1 MRVMADAVPDEPRP
15 PLTASDAAYAP
26 SLSGLEPDTFALVCA
41 HLRHREVAAL
51 AGTCADVR
59 RSVLSNDRLWA
70 GLYRRQFP
78 QPWERLKQPHAA
90 GAAARECEHQ
100 PSGRGVRPEAWHD
113 IFTRTHS
120 ACQQLR
126 SSGPVCR
133 EWTTDA
139 SAVHLAAIHGS
150 GKQRLTLAAQGST
163 VELRCA
169 APAAKSFQ
177 LYGHTARLSCA
188 KVLRPGGSGAAVQRL
203 GVVTASHDQ
212 TVRLWSGN
220 ADPDSYDFQ
229 AQPLS
234 LLTPLRTLRGHQE
247 SVTCL
252 QLVVGS
258 MGVTIAATG
267 SKDRVVRLWGL
278 APLMP
283 SPVHKPQIATLRR
296 CSRTRGSSSGGS
308 GGSRPPAERLRL
320 TEGHI
325 RPTIATTGPGSLAV
339 ATQAAVQASQLLT
352 R

>member
-1 MRVMADAVPDEPRP
+1 MP
-15 PLTASDAAYAP
+15 PCP
-26 SLSGLEPDTFALVCA
+26 SVSSC
-41 HLRHREVAAL
+41 
-51 AGTCADVR
+51 
-59 RSVLSNDRLWA
+59 SVWLPNPL
-70 GLYRRQFP
+70 L
-78 QPWERLKQPHAA
+78 
-90 GAAARECEHQ
+90 
-100 PSGRGVRPEAWHD
+100 
-113 IFTRTHS
+113 
-120 ACQQLR
+120 QLR

-163 VELRCA
+163 VELRCV

-212 TVRLWSGN
+212 TIRLWSGN
-220 ADPDSYDFQ
+220 AEPDSYDFQ

-252 QLVVGS
+252 QLAVGS

-283 SPVHKPQIATLRR
+283 SPVHKPQIATLRVPAALPP
-296 CSRTRGSSSGGS
+296 SSA
-308 GGSRPPAERLRL
+308 PD
-320 TEGHI
+320 
-325 RPTIATTGPGSLAV
+325 
-339 ATQAAVQASQLLT
+339 
-352 R
+352 